1 MRLSFLLLF
10 ALALSTQVQAQ
21 SYNSPESVDYDPVS
35 NRYFISNTN
44 TSQILARNSNNGELS
59 VFATL
64 NNAPYGL
71 EVVGTELYACSGSG
85 LRIFNLSTGEETAY
99 INMGLNFPN
108 GITHKNNNIFL
119 TDFSN
124 NRIYR
129 YNITNGNYNVYIDNF
144 PSTPN
149 GIFYDDIAD
158 RLLVVS
164 WGNNA
169 PIYEIN
175 VSDSSHTVAANTT
188 LGYLDGISMDNNGDF
203 YFSAWSSNSIHKFTS
218 DFVGAPTIVANSMSS
233 PADIYYNRSVDTL
246 AIPNSGNNTVVF
258 LGFESPNTIQEV
270 YTTKVYPNPL
280 TAGSTLS
287 IEKDGNY
294 QLLNQEGKLI
304 WKGAS
309 TNKQLKLPNLQK
321 GVYILKNT
329 DYLAKLIIQ

>member
-1 MRLSFLLLF
+1 MRLSLLLLLAF
-10 ALALSTQVQAQ
+10 AFSTKSKAQ
-21 SYNSPESVDYDPVS
+21 FYNGPESVDYDPVS
-35 NRYFISNTN
+35 NRYFVSNTN
-44 TSQILARNSNNGELS
+44 TSQILARNSNNELS

-71 EVVGTELYACSGSG
+71 EVVGNELYTCSGSG
-85 LRIFNLSTGEETAY
+85 LRIFNLSNGEETAY

-119 TDFSN
+119 TDFGN

-129 YNITNGNYNVYIDNF
+129 YNITNGSYNIYIDDF

-164 WGNNA
+164 WGKDA

-175 VSDSSHTVAANTT
+175 LSDSSHTVVANTT

-203 YFSAWSSNSIHKFTS
+203 YFSAWSSNSIYKFTS
-218 DFVGAPTIVANSMSS
+218 VFAGVPSIVANGMSS
-233 PADIYYNRSVDTL
+233 PADIYYNRYIDTL

-258 LGFESPNTIQEV
+258 LGFESSNNIQKIH
-270 YTTKVYPNPL
+270 TTKVYPNPL
-280 TAGSTLS
+280 NYSKILS
-287 IEKDGNY
+287 VEKDGKY
-294 QLLNQEGKLI
+294 QLFNQEGKLI
-304 WKGAS
+304 WDGTS
-309 TNKQLKLPNLQK
+309 ENKQIKLPNLPK
-321 GVYILKNT
+321 GVYILNNT
-329 DYLAKLIIQ
+329 NYLAKIIIQ